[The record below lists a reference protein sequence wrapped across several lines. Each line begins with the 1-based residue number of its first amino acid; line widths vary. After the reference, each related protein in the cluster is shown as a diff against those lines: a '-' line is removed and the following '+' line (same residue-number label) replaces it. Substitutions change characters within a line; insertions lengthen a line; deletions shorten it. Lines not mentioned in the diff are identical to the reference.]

1 LENKILAGMIAAI
14 VFTPRCGVFKK
25 HGNRLNRACHW
36 NAPKH
41 HSSNPSA
48 IMSAAKEC
56 FKKSLKNGSLKWW
69 GCILEQS
76 KKSRLEK

>member
-1 LENKILAGMIAAI
+1 MIAAI
-14 VFTPRCGVFKK
+14 VFTPRCAVFKM
-25 HGNRLNRACHW
+25 HCNRLNRACHW

-76 KKSRLEK
+76 KKSRLAK